1 MDTRGEL
8 DWTHDL
14 AEQLDWHWRSNLRP
28 RMDGLTDEEYHWEPV
43 PGMWGIR
50 PRGTSA
56 APIVAGTGD
65 FTVEFAFPEPS
76 PPPVTTI
83 AWRIAHLVV
92 GVFGMR
98 AASHFGGPA
107 VSYEAYDYPGDAA
120 TALERLDAS
129 YALWVNGVR
138 RLSADDLRRPCGP
151 AEGPWAESSMSNL
164 VLHINR
170 EALHHGAE
178 IALLRDLYRWKDELC
193 VT

>member
-56 APIVAGTGD
+56 GPIAPGTGD
-65 FTVEFAFPEPS
+65 FTVDFAFPEPS

-83 AWRIAHLVV
+83 AWRIAHLLV

-120 TALERLDAS
+120 AALERLDAS
-129 YALWVNGVR
+129 YALWINGVR
-138 RLSADDLRRPCGP
+138 RLSADDLRHPCGP
-151 AEGPWAESSMSNL
+151 AEGPWAKYSMSNL

-178 IALLRDLYRWKDELC
+178 IALLRDLYRWK
-193 VT
+193 VA